1 MTGSARRASAAA
13 SAVTGDVPDA
23 VGTSSDSSGAALSP
37 KRMHRPRPGPHEARH
52 PRIAMLPG
60 SPQTRPLPYM
70 ARPRSH
76 RLVGA
81 RVSRERVRVAP
92 SSIHG
97 MAFRLRTAAA
107 GVRISRVSPRTA
119 CVGVRAHR
127 ERLRIART
135 GSAQRAHAF
144 ASHSRVFAPDPPDSA
159 SAPPSSASS
168 SSPSAPAAQELAHSS
183 PLSPSDRSAVGLGPV
198 GSPFSLPEPVLRPA
212 AVRPTKREDRMN
224 AKSRRRIEM
233 GTRALDFSRAHPDAS
248 PGYTAAVTRLEERLA
263 RAEQLATQ
271 QREGTLQVRAAVR
284 NAR

>member
-1 MTGSARRASAAA
+1 MPTVSAERQPEIASTLRARSRPRGGPARIAADTGRASAIGNTLDGSAEASPVTGSARRASAAA

-37 KRMHRPRPGPHEARH
+37 KRMHRPRPGPRGGRH
-52 PRIAMLPG
+52 PRIAILPG

-92 SSIHG
+92 SSIRG
-97 MAFRLRTAAA
+97 MALRLSTAAA

-119 CVGVRAHR
+119 CSGVRAHR

-159 SAPPSSASS
+159 AAPPSSASS

-183 PLSPSDRSAVGLGPV
+183 PLSPSDRSAVGLGR
-198 GSPFSLPEPVLRPA
+198 SDRHSHYQSRYCARPPSG
-212 AVRPTKREDRMN
+212 R
-224 AKSRRRIEM
+224 
-233 GTRALDFSRAHPDAS
+233 
-248 PGYTAAVTRLEERLA
+248 
-263 RAEQLATQ
+263 
-271 QREGTLQVRAAVR
+271 
-284 NAR
+284 